1 LGLAELEFSAASS
14 AAELSTY
21 LEKEAVKIDG
31 KWRSISFEI
40 TRTAQDK
47 VLEALAMEGM
57 LGSEFTTDTACAVVA
72 KAFGGNEGGMPL
84 SVGDGSSATRREVVE
99 WALSSLTRP
108 GESDGTVRLEEK
120 KVVRAKAIAVLHEQG
135 ENGKNLDGLLD
146 VDAFNKHVLEQL
158 SSEVAPPE
166 DPPLKL
172 VRDCTYVKNG
182 KVCFLNTDT
191 LAENVVDRIR
201 DIFKLKAQWSEDELT
216 GLLAPVLPP
225 GEKIAIVLAR
235 HARMS
240 FLGPRDKEER
250 VFVCRAPG
258 L

>member
-1 LGLAELEFSAASS
+1 MGFAAAAS
-14 AAELSTY
+14 AAELSAY
-21 LEKEAVKIDG
+21 LEKGAVKIDG
-31 KWRSISFEI
+31 KWRSLSSEIS
-40 TRTAQDK
+40 RTAQDR
-47 VLEALAMEGM
+47 VLESLAADGM
-57 LGSEFTTDTACAVVA
+57 LGSEFTTEAACAVVA
-72 KAFGGNEGGMPL
+72 KAFGDKEEGLPL
-84 SVGDGSSATRREVVE
+84 SFDEGSRATRREVVE
-99 WALSSLTRP
+99 WALSSLTKP
-108 GESDGTVRLEEK
+108 GESEGTLRLDEK

-135 ENGKNLDGLLD
+135 PTGKSLDGSLD
-146 VDAFNKHVLEQL
+146 VDAFNKQVLEQL

-166 DPPLKL
+166 DPPMKL

-182 KVCFLNTDT
+182 KVCYLNTDS

-216 GLLAPVLPP
+216 GLLEPVLPP
-225 GEKIAIVLAR
+225 GEKLATVLAR